1 MIKMS
6 LILLMAYM
14 LVFFIYL
21 KLISIIY
28 SEKLK
33 KKWPFLVGLI
43 VPIIVAFVFSKMD
56 NEGKV
61 VVVYATSIVAFFL
74 MTFGTFREKVGKT
87 LEMFFLTEC
96 LNGIIS
102 FIFEICGLASYM
114 NRIEAEFSF
123 VLQHTV
129 LFVVLCIVE
138 LLKQKN
144 RLRWRKFWNRLTK
157 QLYYWIII
165 MVISMNITVAGLN
178 FAKDYVNNAKFAV
191 LATWLCVITYI
202 SVGMLSMFVFYI
214 KRTNEHIEKMLQQ
227 ETLAKNMQKYYYE
240 ELLER
245 EEDTR
250 KYRHDMVN
258 HLICIN
264 SLAKEKDYESLMDYV
279 QKMQKQMNQIQKKIY
294 TVGNQILDIV
304 TNYYLNMLS
313 PEITIK
319 ISGNV
324 YGQLYIDSDALCTIY
339 ANLMNNAVEELSKA
353 NKGYISIEFTKG
365 EEYFQIIVEN
375 SLSLASKNKD
385 NLLLTEKEDKKN
397 HGLGLNN
404 VRKTVEENNGKI
416 DIIYDKQKFKATV
429 TLKNK

>member
-1 MIKMS
+1 
-6 LILLMAYM
+6 
-14 LVFFIYL
+14 
-21 KLISIIY
+21 
-28 SEKLK
+28 
-33 KKWPFLVGLI
+33 
-43 VPIIVAFVFSKMD
+43 
-56 NEGKV
+56 
-61 VVVYATSIVAFFL
+61 
-74 MTFGTFREKVGKT
+74 
-87 LEMFFLTEC
+87 
-96 LNGIIS
+96 
-102 FIFEICGLASYM
+102 
-114 NRIEAEFSF
+114 
-123 VLQHTV
+123 
-129 LFVVLCIVE
+129 
-138 LLKQKN
+138 
-144 RLRWRKFWNRLTK
+144 
-157 QLYYWIII
+157 
-165 MVISMNITVAGLN
+165 
-178 FAKDYVNNAKFAV
+178 
-191 LATWLCVITYI
+191 
-202 SVGMLSMFVFYI
+202 
-214 KRTNEHIEKMLQQ
+214 
-227 ETLAKNMQKYYYE
+227 
-240 ELLER
+240 
-245 EEDTR
+245 
-250 KYRHDMVN
+250 
-258 HLICIN
+258 
-264 SLAKEKDYESLMDYV
+264 MDYV

-339 ANLMNNAVEELSKA
+339 GNLMNNAVEELSKA